1 MADEKNKYADQTVDK
16 KTVDGMTVKT
26 WTLNDKSDSLFRIY
40 SEEELAQKEREY
52 EQKMIEEAEKRFR
65 ERERRMYG
73 QMEQD
78 LAAELQEE
86 MEEAGFE
93 TTTIGS
99 EDFMGK
105 LRLDPD
111 QVQEALSRIKKDDRI
126 ICIGDSLVYG
136 FDVEGSLT
144 WIGTLRR
151 EEHINLLNAGI
162 NGDTTENMFER
173 FYEHVVQ
180 LEAKAVVILGGGN
193 DVFGT
198 TPLEYVTSNYAMM
211 VQMAMNY
218 GIVPIV
224 ATPTEPDHKKV
235 PKEWKQ
241 FIDYDESCR
250 KIQEYNRWLREFA
263 RVNKLPIIDF
273 DKEMHGRLKAG
284 YGRFFIDGA
293 HPNPAGHR
301 MMAAIAKDAFIKM
314 GILEKKEK
322 PVDHRFDL

>member
-1 MADEKNKYADQTVDK
+1 MADEKKKYADQTVDK
-16 KTVDGMTVKT
+16 QTVNGMTVKT
-26 WTLNDKSDSLFRIY
+26 WTLNDKNDSLFRIY
-40 SEEELAQKEREY
+40 SEAELAEKERAY
-52 EQKMIEEAEKRFR
+52 EQKMIEEAEARFR
-65 ERERRMYG
+65 ERERRMNA
-73 QMEQD
+73 QIAQD
-78 LAAELQEE
+78 MADEIREE

-93 TTTIGS
+93 TYSIDA
-99 EDFMGK
+99 EEVMGK
-105 LRLDPD
+105 IRLDPEKL
-111 QVQEALSRIKKDDRI
+111 QEALGELRKEDRI
-126 ICIGDSLVYG
+126 VCIGDSLVYG

-144 WIGTLRR
+144 WIGILRR
-151 EEHINLLNAGI
+151 EDQINLLNVGI

-218 GIVPIV
+218 GIVPII

-263 RVNKLPIIDF
+263 KVNNMPLIDF
-273 DKEMHGRLKAG
+273 DREMHDRLKAG

-301 MMAAIAKDAFIKM
+301 MMAAIARDAFIEM
-314 GILEKKEK
+314 GLLEKKEK

>member
-1 MADEKNKYADQTVDK
+1 MADEKKKYADQTVE
-16 KTVDGMTVKT
+16 KTSVDGMTVKT
-26 WTLNDKSDSLFRIY
+26 WTLNDKKDSLFRIY
-40 SEEELAQKEREY
+40 SEEELAAKEREY
-52 EQKMIEEAEKRFR
+52 EQKMIEEAEARFR
-65 ERERRMYG
+65 ERERRMNA
-73 QMEQD
+73 QIAQD
-78 LAAELQEE
+78 MAAELQEE
-86 MEEAGFE
+86 MEEQGFVSSVV
-93 TTTIGS
+93 GA
-99 EDFMGK
+99 DDVLGK

-111 QVQEALSRIKKDDRI
+111 QVQAALSQLTKDDRI

-144 WIGTLRR
+144 WIGILRR
-151 EEHINLLNAGI
+151 EERINLLNAGI

-173 FYEHVVQ
+173 FFEHVVQ

-263 RVNKLPIIDF
+263 KVNQLPLIDF
-273 DKEMHGRLKAG
+273 DKEMHSRLKAG

-301 MMAAIAKDAFIKM
+301 MMAAVAKDAFIEM
-314 GILEKKEK
+314 GLLEKKEK